1 MSRAPQH
8 STQMLDWVIDTDTH
22 ITEPPDLWTSRL
34 PRKYHDSAPH
44 VVVDPR
50 LQIEVWK
57 IGAGQS
63 FLPVGHSAVA
73 GWPEPFP
80 AGPRGFSE
88 VPPAAC
94 NAVARLAYMDSLG
107 IWASALYPN
116 VGGFGNQDFLKIP
129 DAELRLACVRAY
141 NDFLLEWC
149 AAERARFI
157 PICAT
162 PYWDIR
168 ATVQEIER
176 CAALGFQGILFTGE
190 PDKNGFPILADPH
203 WEPLWR
209 CAEETG
215 LPVSFHIGSAD
226 FTADFSK
233 SRLEHMGLAAANAR
247 AGVCLFIENGKQIVD
262 LLLSGVLPR
271 HPRLRVVSVESGIG
285 WLPFLL
291 EAVDY
296 AFGQSR
302 VERQRREFEQLPSA
316 YFRRQVYAC
325 YFFEEV
331 APQRLLDLIG
341 SDNVL
346 FETDYP
352 HPICL
357 YGNVRE
363 KIDAGL
369 AGQSPETRR
378 KLLFENA
385 ARLYGVPQ
393 PDRPAAPARA
403 S

>member
-1 MSRAPQH
+1 MQSAP
-8 STQMLDWVIDTDTH
+8 LDWLIDSDTH

-34 PRKYHDSAPH
+34 PRRFHDRAPH
-44 VVVDPR
+44 VVVDPK
-50 LQIEVWK
+50 LGLEVWK

-80 AGPRGFSE
+80 AGPRSYAE
-88 VPPAAC
+88 VPAA
-94 NAVARLAYMDSLG
+94 ARDAKARLAYMDSLG
-107 IWASALYPN
+107 IWACALYPN
-116 VGGFGNQDFLKIP
+116 VGGFGNQDFLKID

-149 AAERARFI
+149 EPDRRRFI
-157 PICAT
+157 PILAT
-162 PYWDIR
+162 PYWDVAASVR
-168 ATVQEIER
+168 EIER
-176 CAALGFQGILFTGE
+176 GADLGFQGILFTGE

-203 WEPLWR
+203 WDPLWR
-209 CAEETG
+209 AAEETG
-215 LPVSFHIGSAD
+215 MPLSFHIGSAD
-226 FTADFSK
+226 FTADFSAP
-233 SRLEHMGLAAANAR
+233 RLAHMGLSAANAR

-296 AFGQSR
+296 AFEQSQ
-302 VERQRREFEQLPSA
+302 VQRQRPEFEDRPSA
-316 YFRRQVYAC
+316 YFRRQVYGC
-325 YFFEEV
+325 YFFEEI
-331 APQRLLDLIG
+331 APQRLLEQIG
-341 SDNVL
+341 EDNVL

-363 KIDAGL
+363 KLDAGL
-369 AGQSPETRR
+369 AGRSAALRR

-385 ARLYGVPQ
+385 ARLYRVPA
-393 PDRPAAPARA
+393 PDRPAAAGGA
-403 S
+403 AA

>member
-1 MSRAPQH
+1 MTAKA
-8 STQMLDWVIDTDTH
+8 LDWIIDTDTH
-22 ITEPPDLWTSRL
+22 VTEPPDLWTSRL
-34 PRKYHDSAPH
+34 PRKYHDRAPR
-44 VVVDPR
+44 VVLDPR
-50 LQIEVWK
+50 MQLEVWK

-80 AGPRGFSE
+80 AGPRSYAE
-88 VPPAAC
+88 VPAA
-94 NAVARLAYMDSLG
+94 ARDAKARLAYMDELG
-107 IWASALYPN
+107 IWACALYPN
-116 VGGFGNQDFLKIP
+116 VGGFGNQDFLKIA
-129 DAELRLACVRAY
+129 DDDLRLACVRAY
-141 NDFLLEWC
+141 NDWLCEWC
-149 AAERARFI
+149 SAERARFI

-162 PYWDIR
+162 PYWDVR
-168 ATVQEIER
+168 ASVAEIER
-176 CAALGFQGILFTGE
+176 NAARGFQGILFTGE

-226 FTADFSK
+226 FTADFSAP
-233 SRLEHMGLAAANAR
+233 RLRHMGLSASNAR

-262 LLLSGVLPR
+262 LLLAGVLPR

-296 AFGQSR
+296 AFEQSAVR
-302 VERQRREFEQLPSA
+302 AQRPEYEEKPSH
-316 YFRRQVYAC
+316 YFRQQVYAC
-325 YFFEEV
+325 YFFEEL
-331 APQRLLDLIG
+331 APRHQIDQIG
-341 SDNVL
+341 ADNIL

-357 YGNVRE
+357 YGNVRAKVE
-363 KIDAGL
+363 AGL
-369 AGQSPETRR
+369 RGQDPALRR

-385 ARLYGVPQ
+385 ARLYRVPS
-393 PDRPAAPARA
+393 PDRASAPRA
-403 S
+403 